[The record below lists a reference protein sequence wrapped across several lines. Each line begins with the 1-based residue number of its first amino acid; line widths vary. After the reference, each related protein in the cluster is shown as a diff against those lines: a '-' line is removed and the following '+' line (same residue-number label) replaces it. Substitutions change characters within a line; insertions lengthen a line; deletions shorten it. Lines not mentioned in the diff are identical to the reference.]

1 MRRPAVKKINTDRV
15 ESAYP
20 TIVQSGGRYNLKA
33 NAGASVLGSWVGA
46 RHLFQLSLFLI
57 PSRMALTQ
65 DPSTDHKIL
74 VAEADEEPL
83 HYGTEESPGVMIV
96 SLGARYK
103 GYCANISRTFLV
115 NPTEVRTCARM
126 PPTAP

>member
-1 MRRPAVKKINTDRV
+1 MVRELKSNLWDTAGGKGAEIDAKTRP
-15 ESAYP
+15 S
-20 TIVQSGGRYNLKA
+20 QA
-33 NAGASVLGSWVGA
+33 N
-46 RHLFQLSLFLI
+46 
-57 PSRMALTQ
+57 
-65 DPSTDHKIL
+65 
-74 VAEADEEPL
+74 AEADEEPL